1 MLFLVALF
9 LLMSLVVGAAAHTSL
24 PVFLIA
30 ATAIA
35 GWLLVFSLRERR
47 TRARQH

>member
-9 LLMSLVVGAAAHTSL
+9 LLMSVVIGAAAHTSL

-30 ATAIA
+30 ATAI
-35 GWLLVFSLRERR
+35 GCWLLAFTVRERR
-47 TRARQH
+47 TRTRSH

>member
-24 PVFLIA
+24 PVFLVA
-30 ATAIA
+30 ATVIA

-47 TRARQH
+47 TRTRQH

>member
-1 MLFLVALF
+1 MLFLVAVF
-9 LLMSLVVGAAAHTSL
+9 LLMSLLIGAAAHTSL

-35 GWLLVFSLRERR
+35 SWLLVFTLRERR
-47 TRARQH
+47 ARTRH